1 MIIYLTQGILFFL
14 FFDKDFII
22 EKQIDDITKIPI
34 RITKYFRT
42 QFESI
47 IKLDR
52 PIIDTNIF
60 CYKNENNKT
69 IKFSGFIKK
78 NTNAFDYK
86 ILEMIQKA
94 FFINGDTEITSI
106 AKIKGFYVYFINNI
120 GQEII
125 MLFKDNLTLT
135 QLKQE
140 IEKIKKNYFVNLFL
154 N

>member
-60 CYKNENNKT
+60 YR
-69 IKFSGFIKK
+69 IP
-78 NTNAFDYK
+78 A
-86 ILEMIQKA
+86 
-94 FFINGDTEITSI
+94 
-106 AKIKGFYVYFINNI
+106 
-120 GQEII
+120 
-125 MLFKDNLTLT
+125 
-135 QLKQE
+135 LKR
-140 IEKIKKNYFVNLFL
+140 KS
-154 N
+154 